1 MMKPD
6 LLAQQEDDECCGSD
20 DKSREFFSALEEELT
35 KTPTHSELKPPRY
48 PLLPVTFHDR
58 SMLRKAPTM
67 VQPSSK
73 LLDEKN
79 TILEQIKNKS
89 FNLKPVLTKR
99 PNVMGGP
106 RTNLQVVAILER
118 AHAIRQA
125 VADEDDED
133 SWSE

>member
-1 MMKPD
+1 
-6 LLAQQEDDECCGSD
+6 
-20 DKSREFFSALEEELT
+20 
-35 KTPTHSELKPPRY
+35 
-48 PLLPVTFHDR
+48 
-58 SMLRKAPTM
+58 MLRKAPTM

-73 LLDEKN
+73 LPDEKN